1 MSHSRFSIRNL
12 ALTLALL
19 TSFPLFASAI
29 RHPALAQ
36 TPTPASAASKPLI
49 STDLLTSDLNIN
61 YAPLQDALR
70 AGRWD
75 EANRLT
81 SQLVLQAANR
91 RQQGY
96 LIGTDTRALPCAD
109 LQTIDRLW
117 AYYSDNQYGF
127 SPQAELWQQI
137 GGQDYP
143 DSLWFEALVGWS
155 RPDAIANP
163 TPTTTPQGYFPFR
176 PAYDT
181 GIRDAFGGGWIRE
194 MPLRLEQCAAQ

>member
-1 MSHSRFSIRNL
+1 MSHAWFSIRNL
-12 ALTLALL
+12 AVTLAFF
-19 TSFPLFASAI
+19 TSVPLFASAVK
-29 RHPALAQ
+29 HPALAQ
-36 TPTPASAASKPLI
+36 TPSPGTANKPAIAA
-49 STDLLTSDLNIN
+49 DLLTSDRNIN
-61 YAPLQDALR
+61 YAPLQDLLR
-70 AGRWD
+70 TGQWGQ
-75 EANRLT
+75 ANQLT

-96 LIGTDTRALPCAD
+96 LVATEIKALPCAD

-117 AYYSDNQYGF
+117 VYYSDTQYGF
-127 SPQAELWQQI
+127 SSQADLWQQI

-163 TPTTTPQGYFPFR
+163 TPATTPQGYFPFR

-181 GIRDAFGGGWIRE
+181 GIRNAYGGWWIRE
-194 MPLRLEQCAAQ
+194 MPLRLAQCNAQ